1 MYILKISPKAFVK
14 QGQDGEVIIVSDSKR
29 ATLFE
34 RMGDAMRVAI
44 QLNEDLDTDLVKVIS
59 I

>member
-1 MYILKISPKAFVK
+1 MYILKISPKAFVR
-14 QGQDGEVIIVSDSKR
+14 QGQDGEIIIVSNSDR
-29 ATLFE
+29 ATVFE
-34 RMGDAMRVAI
+34 KIGDAMRVAV

>member
-14 QGQDGEVIIVSDSKR
+14 QGQDGEIIIVSNSDR
-29 ATLFE
+29 ATVFE
-34 RMGDAMRVAI
+34 KMGDAMRVAV

-59 I
+59 L

>member
-34 RMGDAMRVAI
+34 RMGDAMRVAV
-44 QLNEDLDTDLVKVIS
+44 QLNEDLDTDLVKVFS
-59 I
+59 L

>member
-1 MYILKISPKAFVK
+1 MYILKISPKAFVR
-14 QGQDGEVIIVSDSKR
+14 QGQDGEIIIVSNSDR
-29 ATLFE
+29 ATVFE
-34 RMGDAMRVAI
+34 KMGDAMRVAV

>member
-14 QGQDGEVIIVSDSKR
+14 QGQDGEIIIVSNSDR

-34 RMGDAMRVAI
+34 KMGDAMRVAV
-44 QLNEDLDTDLVKVIS
+44 QLNEDLDIDLVKVIS

>member
-14 QGQDGEVIIVSDSKR
+14 QGQDGEIIIVSNSDR

-34 RMGDAMRVAI
+34 KMGDAMRVAV

>member
-14 QGQDGEVIIVSDSKR
+14 QGQDGEIIIVSNSDR

-34 RMGDAMRVAI
+34 KMGDAMRVAV

-59 I
+59 L